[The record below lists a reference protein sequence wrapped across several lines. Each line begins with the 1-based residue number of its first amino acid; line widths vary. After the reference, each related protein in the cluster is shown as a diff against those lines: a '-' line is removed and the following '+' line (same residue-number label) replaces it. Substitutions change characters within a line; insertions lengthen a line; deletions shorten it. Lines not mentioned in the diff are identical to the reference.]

1 MTIRIVQKGSQKT
14 ANWSGGTTTEL
25 FIYPPDA
32 SYESREFLFRISTA
46 MCTQAESTFTNLPST
61 RRILM
66 PLDEN
71 LRLQHAGRPPVDLAP
86 GMCDV
91 FSGEE
96 TTRSYGSCRDFNLML
111 RGAAQGSMDYKRL
124 RAGERMF
131 ISAPAFTGLYLWK
144 GEAVLKDTA
153 AASRPLPMKAGDF
166 ALLSYG
172 TDAADNSS
180 CSVCI
185 TAEMDA
191 VLAAAYIWGI

>member
-1 MTIRIVQKGSQKT
+1 MTIRIILKSMQKT

-32 SYESREFLFRISTA
+32 SYERREFLFRISTA
-46 MCTQAESTFTNLPST
+46 LCTQAESTFTNLPGT

-66 PLDEN
+66 PLDGN
-71 LRLQHAGRPPVDLAP
+71 LRLRHEGRPPVDLAP

-96 TTRSYGSCRDFNLML
+96 TTCSYGSCRDFNLML
-111 RGAAQGSMDYKRL
+111 RGAAQGSMSYKRL

-144 GEAVLKDTA
+144 GEVVLKDTA
-153 AASRPLPMKAGDF
+153 AASRPLSMQAGDF
-166 ALLSYG
+166 ALLAYG

-191 VLAAAYIWGI
+191 VLAAVYIWGI